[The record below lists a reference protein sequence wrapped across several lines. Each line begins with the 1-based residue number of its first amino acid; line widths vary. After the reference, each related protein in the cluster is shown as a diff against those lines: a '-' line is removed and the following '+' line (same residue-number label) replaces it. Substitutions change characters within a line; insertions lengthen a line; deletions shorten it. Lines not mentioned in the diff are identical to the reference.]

1 MARFDVY
8 FMPNRGR
15 AGYLLDVQADLL
27 QDLSTRVVVPLVP
40 SDAGPKPARDLNPRF
55 TIDGQPHVMLTQF
68 IAAVPRHDLG
78 KLQLSLSNRA
88 DDIARALDVLLI
100 GF

>member
-1 MARFDVY
+1 
-8 FMPNRGR
+8 
-15 AGYLLDVQADLL
+15 
-27 QDLSTRVVVPLVP
+27 
-40 SDAGPKPARDLNPRF
+40 
-55 TIDGQPHVMLTQF
+55 MLTQF
-68 IAAVPRHDLG
+68 IAAVPKHDLG